1 MIVGIAGKARSG
13 KDTIALH
20 LVKEYGFKRIGFA
33 DAVKDMALDINP
45 LLTNSGLR
53 LSQAIRTLGWET
65 AKDVYPEVRRF
76 LQAVGTE
83 GVRNR
88 FGQNAWVDVVA
99 DTIFKSHETSQLNW
113 VIPDVRFFSEAR
125 FIGEA
130 GGSLIRVQ
138 RYSDDL
144 EDTHASETELDDA
157 RVDYGIVNEG
167 RLSDLYMKTDIIMHD
182 LGIEK
187 VSE

>member
-1 MIVGIAGKARSG
+1 MIIGITGKARSG
-13 KDTIALH
+13 KDTVAAH
-20 LVKEYGFKRIGFA
+20 LVKHYGFKRIGFA

-53 LSQAIRTLGWET
+53 LNQAIRTLGWET

-76 LQAVGTE
+76 LQAMGTE

-88 FGQNAWVDVVA
+88 FGQNAWVDIVEDEVYRN
-99 DTIFKSHETSQLNW
+99 SNLNW
-113 VIPDVRFFSEAR
+113 VIPDVRFFNEAR

-130 GGSLIRVQ
+130 NGTLIRVQ
-138 RYSDDL
+138 RFTDDITD
-144 EDTHASETELDDA
+144 EHASECELDDA
-157 RVDYGIVNEG
+157 RVDYGIMNED

-182 LGIEK
+182 LGIERIEDK
-187 VSE
+187 

>member
-76 LQAVGTE
+76 LQAMGTE

-88 FGQNAWVDVVA
+88 FGQNAWVDVVRDIVVA
-99 DTIFKSHETSQLNW
+99 EPDVNW